1 LNPLYSAAITFAVPL
16 VAGAAVRRGL
26 QAADMS
32 ADPLLTLSQYQ
43 KHLNNYIFAPISALL
58 SLWALNLSQAR
69 LVALPALGLV
79 YLVGGALVGALL
91 ARLMGMGARQ
101 RGVFLFAGLNGNQ
114 GMLGGLLC
122 FLFFGET
129 GYAIASFIRLFES
142 PFYFLIG
149 YPTIS
154 AIGSGKKITVAA
166 GLKQIVTDAAIWL
179 PILGTA
185 VGMGLSLAG
194 MQRPVWLGQVN
205 SLLIPLTAAN
215 VAFAI
220 GVTVRIGA
228 VTENLKACGAM
239 IAVKFAIL
247 PALIFLFG
255 QLSGLSAAG
264 DGLPFKVALLLSF
277 MPVGV
282 TVVMAATLFDLDE
295 DLAMALWLAT
305 TVTLVPVLPL
315 LKPLMT

>member
-1 LNPLYSAAITFAVPL
+1 
-16 VAGAAVRRGL
+16 
-26 QAADMS
+26 
-32 ADPLLTLSQYQ
+32 
-43 KHLNNYIFAPISALL
+43 
-58 SLWALNLSQAR
+58 
-69 LVALPALGLV
+69 
-79 YLVGGALVGALL
+79 
-91 ARLMGMGARQ
+91 
-101 RGVFLFAGLNGNQ
+101 
-114 GMLGGLLC
+114 
-122 FLFFGET
+122 
-129 GYAIASFIRLFES
+129 
-142 PFYFLIG
+142 
-149 YPTIS
+149 
-154 AIGSGKKITVAA
+154 
-166 GLKQIVTDAAIWL
+166 
-179 PILGTA
+179 
-185 VGMGLSLAG
+185 